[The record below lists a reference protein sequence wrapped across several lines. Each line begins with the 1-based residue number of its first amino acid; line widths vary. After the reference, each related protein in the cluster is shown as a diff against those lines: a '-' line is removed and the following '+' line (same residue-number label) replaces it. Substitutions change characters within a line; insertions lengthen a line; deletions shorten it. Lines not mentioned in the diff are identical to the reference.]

1 MACAA
6 RAEIKTNT
14 DCCLLLHDS
23 NLLVRMSEIQSDN
36 SDIVEAERNLNIEI
50 EDGESNRR
58 VNSQEPSDISADEWR
73 GIFSRLDSV
82 NKESHELIIDKV
94 WSPKYYIFHHP
105 IPRLFTKSSASITAP
120 CHTGGVEE

>member
-1 MACAA
+1 M
-6 RAEIKTNT
+6 IQT
-14 DCCLLLHDS
+14 S

-36 SDIVEAERNLNIEI
+36 SDIVEAERNLNMET

-58 VNSQEPSDISADEWR
+58 VHSHEPSDISADEWR

-94 WSPKYYIFHHP
+94 WSPK
-105 IPRLFTKSSASITAP
+105 
-120 CHTGGVEE
+120 

>member
-36 SDIVEAERNLNIEI
+36 SDIVEAERNLNMET

-58 VNSQEPSDISADEWR
+58 VSSQEPSDISADEWR

-94 WSPKYYIFHHP
+94 WSPK
-105 IPRLFTKSSASITAP
+105 
-120 CHTGGVEE
+120 